1 MDWSPPDRLV
11 SNGLSAAQAGHKE
24 TITMNTKLAAITF
37 AAIAFLASTPPA
49 IAAEGA
55 GAFGKGR
62 THFVV
67 TGGSGS
73 AFNETYF
80 VLGVGVSYYV
90 IDGLNVGLSLE
101 SWSGSDPGMT
111 KITPSVQ
118 YVFLQ
123 VPQVK
128 PYVGGF
134 YRRAYID
141 SLPDINSVGAR
152 AGIYFTAGRN
162 AYIGV
167 GAVYESYV
175 DCTKSVYRSCN
186 DTYPEVSF
194 TIAF

>member
-1 MDWSPPDRLV
+1 
-11 SNGLSAAQAGHKE
+11 
-24 TITMNTKLAAITF
+24 MNTKLAAITV
-37 AAIAFLASTPPA
+37 AAIATLASTPPA
-49 IAAEGA
+49 IAADAAAA

-62 THFVV
+62 THFFV

-80 VLGVGVSYYV
+80 VLGVGVSYYLF
-90 IDGLNVGLSLE
+90 DGLSAGLSLE

-118 YVFLQ
+118 YVFTQ
-123 VPQVK
+123 MQQVK

-134 YRRAYID
+134 YRRTYVD
-141 SLPDINSVGAR
+141 HLPDINSVGGR
-152 AGIYFTAGRN
+152 AGVYFTAGRN

-175 DCTKSVYRSCN
+175 DCNQSTYRSCN
-186 DTYPEVSF
+186 ETYPEVTFS
-194 TIAF
+194 IAF